1 MFSSSVLFALTNKRI
16 AIVQTT
22 NVSICVNTVPELF
35 TCRGKNSRSVFLTSL
50 CSDHIPPHPHIPPTS
65 PKEKDLKGN
74 DPNVI
79 ITLKTKKLREEEEIR
94 KKTRKEK
101 KKVKKKETKSVN
113 QLVVF
118 GLQ

>member
-1 MFSSSVLFALTNKRI
+1 M
-16 AIVQTT
+16 
-22 NVSICVNTVPELF
+22 SICVNTVPELF
-35 TCRGKNSRSVFLTSL
+35 TCGGGGGGGRGGGNSRSVFLTSL
-50 CSDHIPPHPHIPPTS
+50 CSDHIPPHTHIPPTP

-79 ITLKTKKLREEEEIR
+79 ITFKTKKLREEEEIR

-101 KKVKKKETKSVN
+101 KNVKKKETKSVN